1 MKKPGKLQKII
12 ENKSLKDDMVIA
24 VGDESFTVGEL
35 RSMDA
40 ESEGGSTAE
49 LEAREA
55 NLVRAQSALAT
66 TLQTVAEKMGI
77 PIDDLIEGRLESI
90 TPRRGKAPDAD
101 DDPDAELLAD
111 VDPRILTA
119 LEKRLEKKLGSA
131 TSAAAITK
139 IEKDLADTRKAL
151 GIALKVNMD
160 DHYDRTFRDLSK
172 DIPEGV
178 KLDLPT
184 ALKYAD
190 DNNLRDKTGRYNIQ
204 KAVSDLTYEARHKKE
219 IEAAEAR
226 GAERAR
232 QQQLADSVRP
242 GAGAP
247 GHSHMKPPV
256 DDKGRTH
263 TIEHQLHE
271 ALNDTDIQHMLAGVP
286 AGSA

>member
-12 ENKSLKDDMVIA
+12 ENKSLKDDLVIA

-55 NLVRAQSALAT
+55 NLVRAQSALAN
-66 TLQTVAEKMGI
+66 TLQTVADKMGI
-77 PIDDLIEGRLESI
+77 PIDKLIEGQLDDI
-90 TPRRGKAPDAD
+90 KPRGAAGGGDNKPS
-101 DDPDAELLAD
+101 DDPLAD
-111 VDPRILTA
+111 IDPAVITA
-119 LEKRLEKKLGSA
+119 LEKKFGVAEVK
-131 TSAAAITK
+131 AAADK
-139 IEKDLADTRKAL
+139 MSKELADTRKAL

-160 DHYDRTFRDLSK
+160 DHYERSFRDLSK

-178 KLDLPT
+178 KLDLQT

-190 DNNLRDKTGRYNIQ
+190 ENNLRDKTGRYNIN
-204 KAVSDLTYEARHKKE
+204 KAVQDLTYEARHKKE

-232 QQQLADSVRP
+232 QQALADSVRP

-256 DDKGRTH
+256 DGKGRTH

-271 ALNDTDIQHMLAGVP
+271 ALNDSDIQRMLAGVP
-286 AGSA
+286 AGGVQ

>member
-1 MKKPGKLQKII
+1 MPKPGKLQKII
-12 ENKSLKDDMVIA
+12 ENKSLKDDLVIA

-35 RSMDA
+35 RQMDA
-40 ESEGGSTAE
+40 ESEGASTAD
-49 LEAREA
+49 LDAREA

-66 TLQTVAEKMGI
+66 TLQTVADKLGV
-77 PIDDLIEGRLESI
+77 PIDKLIDGQLDDV
-90 TPRRGKAPDAD
+90 TPRRGASD
-101 DDPDAELLAD
+101 DGKHPSGDPLSEIDPAVLA
-111 VDPRILTA
+111 A
-119 LEKRLEKKLGSA
+119 LEKRFGVAEVKAASEKMAK
-131 TSAAAITK
+131 
-139 IEKDLADTRKAL
+139 ELADTRKAL

-160 DHYDRTFRDLSK
+160 DHYERSFRDLSK

-178 KLDLPT
+178 KLDLQS

-204 KAVSDLTYEARHKKE
+204 KAVDDLTRDARIAKQ
-219 IEAAEAR
+219 IADAEAR
-226 GAERAR
+226 GEQRAR
-232 QQQLADSVRP
+232 EKQLADSVRP

-263 TIEHQLHE
+263 TLEHQLHE
-271 ALNDTDIQHMLAGVP
+271 AMNDTEIQRMIAGIP